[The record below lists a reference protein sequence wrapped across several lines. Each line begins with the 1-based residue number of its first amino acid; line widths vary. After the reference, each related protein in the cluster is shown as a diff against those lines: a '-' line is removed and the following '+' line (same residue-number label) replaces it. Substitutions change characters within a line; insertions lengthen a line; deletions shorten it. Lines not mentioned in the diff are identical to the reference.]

1 LKRVALLI
9 TGLERGGAEL
19 QVVELAGALRNCGW
33 DVAVFALRRGPL
45 AEELAKR
52 GVAAP
57 PLHSLLGF
65 RPHILHSH
73 LFHANIAA
81 RIARLFLPLPVVIS
95 TVHSLAESSR
105 RGAEVRYRDFVY
117 RITGALSDAN
127 VFVSTAAANR
137 HLEASAVTA
146 ARTHVIPNGVDT
158 DRFRP
163 DPERR
168 ARTRSDLAVG
178 DDFVWLAAGRLMWKK
193 NYPMMLRAM
202 ERQRR
207 SILLIAGAGPDEA
220 ELRAMAPGTVR
231 FLGART
237 DLPDLMN
244 AADGLVLSSTVEG
257 LPMVLLEAAASGLPC
272 VATAVGGVAEAVL
285 ADRTGYLVSPGDTDA
300 LSHAMRLLSV
310 LPPADR
316 EVMSHEAR
324 EYALARFD
332 LHAIVEQWE
341 HLYRTLLAKEP

>member
-1 LKRVALLI
+1 MRRVAFLI

-19 QVVELAGALRNCGW
+19 QLIELAGALRNSGW

-45 AEELAKR
+45 AEELTKR
-52 GVAAP
+52 GVAVP
-57 PLHSLLGF
+57 PLHRLIVF
-65 RPHILHSH
+65 RPHVLHAH
-73 LFHANIAA
+73 LFHANIAG
-81 RIARLFLPLPVVIS
+81 RIARLFLPVPVVIS

-105 RGAEVRYRDFVY
+105 RGAEVRHRDLVY
-117 RITGALSDAN
+117 RITGALSDAT

-168 ARTRSDLAVG
+168 ARTRRDLGLG
-178 DDFVWLAAGRLMWKK
+178 DEFVWLAAGRLMWKK
-193 NYPMMLRAM
+193 NYPMLLRAM
-202 ERQRR
+202 ERQPR
-207 SILLIAGAGPDEA
+207 SVLLIAGAGPDEA
-220 ELRAMAPGTVR
+220 QLRSIAPSSVR

-237 DLPDLMN
+237 DVPELMN

-300 LSHAMRLLSV
+300 LTHAMRLLSV

-316 EVMSHEAR
+316 EIMSREAR

-332 LHAIVEQWE
+332 LRAIVEQWE
-341 HLYRTLLAKEP
+341 HLYRALLAQEP